1 MISASSNFL
10 YDLVASCRKN
20 RFTEELAAK
29 TYFLLK
35 SEINNQQVE
44 LVEAYYN
51 GTYQNHDIQRLD
63 LKNGRIYLSKFENNS
78 YVSMG
83 TSTGIN
89 LHKTFDF
96 NLYFPCSPLEWN
108 GLKLK
113 KKFDLSFVEKFTE
126 NNETIYVIDFKERN
140 EEGKFHGRLWLDSTN
155 QLLKKIRLQN
165 EEGANSP
172 FLAVGNAD
180 QIKAINFDITKT
192 FHLIDGKNTVKSI
205 DFNYTLNYLRK
216 NKEEVTVNTKAALFA
231 YDYKNLFV
239 LPYFEKDYRL
249 NDYQGINLAPYN
261 KNYWDHNSEFKLMA
275 NESEKQLFIK
285 SNTTNLIDSFSYD
298 PITRQISF
306 SQPTYRKW
314 SLKRM
319 NLTDIK
325 DNSSARKYMNVY
337 LKYNLDVKI
346 FMNID
351 QFGPHND
358 IQLVTIFDPFT
369 SYSNLETNPN
379 SLAFINMYFDLIE
392 IEKRELQKRITPNL
406 PLKTIERLYDQTNSE
421 IVELSR
427 AFFTET
433 AGGTNK
439 KGMTDWNEYIYKRLR
454 IDNLDFFQVEFKY

>member
-1 MISASSNFL
+1 M
-10 YDLVASCRKN
+10 
-20 RFTEELAAK
+20 
-29 TYFLLK
+29 
-35 SEINNQQVE
+35 
-44 LVEAYYN
+44 
-51 GTYQNHDIQRLD
+51 
-63 LKNGRIYLSKFENNS
+63 
-78 YVSMG
+78 
-83 TSTGIN
+83 
-89 LHKTFDF
+89 
-96 NLYFPCSPLEWN
+96 
-108 GLKLK
+108 
-113 KKFDLSFVEKFTE
+113 
-126 NNETIYVIDFKERN
+126 IYVIDFKERN

-351 QFGPHND
+351 
-358 IQLVTIFDPFT
+358 
-369 SYSNLETNPN
+369 
-379 SLAFINMYFDLIE
+379 
-392 IEKRELQKRITPNL
+392 
-406 PLKTIERLYDQTNSE
+406 
-421 IVELSR
+421 
-427 AFFTET
+427 
-433 AGGTNK
+433 
-439 KGMTDWNEYIYKRLR
+439 
-454 IDNLDFFQVEFKY
+454 